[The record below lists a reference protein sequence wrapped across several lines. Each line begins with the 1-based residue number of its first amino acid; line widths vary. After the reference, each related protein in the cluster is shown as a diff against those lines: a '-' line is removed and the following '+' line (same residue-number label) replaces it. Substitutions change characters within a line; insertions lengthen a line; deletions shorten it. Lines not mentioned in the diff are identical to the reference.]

1 MGKSIC
7 STNSSPSSHHL
18 AEEQTGFEA
27 VGLYFENIS
36 RKGFHL
42 HTTIYSRLNH
52 SKLLFC
58 GAKSGK
64 Y

>member
-36 RKGFHL
+36 KKRIPSAYYYL
-42 HTTIYSRLNH
+42 Q
-52 SKLLFC
+52 
-58 GAKSGK
+58 
-64 Y
+64 